1 MYAKISGGTV
11 IKFPYTFGDLR
22 KDHPNVSFPKN
33 ITATIMQKYGMVGVL
48 EGPKPT
54 LGAYQTVQR
63 NALPTR
69 PVIGQYTEEDAP
81 MPEMVG
87 EDIIANYWMI
97 EYTAVDM
104 FSDTT
109 DEKLVVDENGDA
121 VLDADGNEQYE
132 TVVTTKAEHEAAYQ
146 AGLDDKAAEAV
157 RKERDEK
164 LAATDWRVIKAY
176 ETGSNI
182 PAEWELYRQALR
194 DITTQEGFPHTVTWP
209 EEPVA

>member
-1 MYAKISGGTV
+1 MYAKINGGTV
-11 IKFPYTFGDLR
+11 TKFPYTFGDLR

-33 ITATIMQKYGMVGVL
+33 ITQGIMQKYGMVGVL

-87 EDIIANYWMI
+87 EDILANYWMI

-104 FSDTT
+104 FADTT
-109 DEKLVVDENGDA
+109 ETDE
-121 VLDADGNEQYE
+121 DGNEV
-132 TVVTTKAEHEAAYQ
+132 TTTKAEHEAAYQ
-146 AGLDDKAAEAV
+146 ATLDAKAAEAN
-157 RKERDEK
+157 RKTRNDL
-164 LAATDWRVIKAY
+164 LADSDWTQMNDSPLTNEQKTAWAT
-176 ETGSNI
+176 
-182 PAEWELYRQALR
+182 YRQELR
-194 DITTQEGFPHTVTWP
+194 DISDLDAWP
-209 EEPVA
+209 NLGDDDWPVAP